1 MARVKYDYT
10 KNERKQTAMTEDNIV
25 KNQMQLVEERR
36 QYVLTKSEQEL
47 GALISQCDLDLK
59 RKDDNVKKILL
70 NLKEYVY
77 QPCSDH
83 TYDIYRAVTNIA
95 AFKRDVEEI
104 EKRKLSYVAT
114 LSEIKGAFAEAEAK

>member
-1 MARVKYDYT
+1 
-10 KNERKQTAMTEDNIV
+10 MTEDNIV
-25 KNQMQLVEERR
+25 KTQMQLVEERK
-36 QYVLTKSEQEL
+36 QYVLAKSEQEL
-47 GALISQCDLDLK
+47 GALIAQCDLDLK

-77 QPCSDH
+77 QPCSDS

-104 EKRKLSYVAT
+104 EKRKLSYVAA
-114 LSEIKGAFAEAEAK
+114 LSEIKGAFVEAEAK

>member
-1 MARVKYDYT
+1 
-10 KNERKQTAMTEDNIV
+10 MTEDNIV
-25 KNQMQLVEERR
+25 KTQMQLVDERK
-36 QYVLTKSEQEL
+36 QYVLAKSEQEL
-47 GALISQCDLDLK
+47 GALIAQCDLDLK

-77 QPCSDH
+77 QPCSDS

-104 EKRKLSYVAT
+104 EERKLSYVAA
-114 LSEIKGAFAEAEAK
+114 LSEIKGTFVEAEAK

>member
-1 MARVKYDYT
+1 
-10 KNERKQTAMTEDNIV
+10 MTEDNIV
-25 KNQMQLVEERR
+25 KNQMQLVDERK
-36 QYVLTKSEQEL
+36 QYVLAKSEQEL
-47 GALISQCDLDLK
+47 GALIAQCDLDLK

-77 QPCSDH
+77 QPCSDS

-104 EKRKLSYVAT
+104 EERRLSYVAA

>member
-1 MARVKYDYT
+1 
-10 KNERKQTAMTEDNIV
+10 MTEENIV
-25 KNQMQLVEERR
+25 KNQMLLVDERK
-36 QYVLTKSEQEL
+36 QYVLAKSEQEL
-47 GALISQCDLDLK
+47 GALIAQCDLDLK
-59 RKDDNVKKILL
+59 RKDDSVKKILL

-77 QPCSDH
+77 QPCSDS

-104 EKRKLSYVAT
+104 EERRLSYVAA